1 MMGGRPSAGQGGRGG
16 PMGGG
21 MFGGMSSPTDKVVNP
36 SENKVAFKDVVGSE
50 DAKTEIMEFVNFL
63 KDSI

>member
-1 MMGGRPSAGQGGRGG
+1 MMGGQGGRGG

-36 SENKVAFKDVVGSE
+36 SENKVAFKDVVGSV
-50 DAKTEIMEFVNFL
+50 DAKTEIIEFINFL